1 MAQAR
6 IERHPILEVP
16 AHPEMVEFTFEGK
29 ILEGRRSEMI
39 SSALFANGIHVFGHH
54 KRDGSPQGIFCAN
67 GQCAQCL
74 VMADGVP
81 VKSCIT
87 PIRPGM
93 EVRSL
98 EGLPELKADDRPVV
112 PTASGPEVATDV
124 LIIGGGPAGLT
135 AAAELAGQGVSCI
148 VCDDK
153 QVLGGKLSLQTHNF
167 FGSVQECYA
176 GQRGMDIGVRLEQQ
190 LHERTGVE
198 VWTDSPAVGVFQD
211 GLVGVVRQGRY
222 TLVRP
227 KRLLVTAGAREKA
240 LAFAGADLPGVYG
253 AGAFQTLVN
262 RDLIKPSNRL
272 FIVGGGN
279 VGLIAAY
286 HALQAGIDVVG
297 LVEVLPQCG
306 GYKVHRDK
314 ILRLGV
320 PVYTSHTVLRAEG
333 TGHVQRVLV
342 ARVDEKFHPIPGTE
356 MVFEA
361 DTVLVAVGLAPV
373 NELFQ
378 EAQRLGMKVYSAG
391 DSQEIAEASAAM
403 FSGRIV
409 ARQMLQ
415 EMGKPVEVPPEWTAM
430 LAMLR
435 SKPGPVVGAHP
446 NPPGLK
452 VYPMIR
458 CEQEIPCNPC
468 TDVCVKDGI
477 VIPEGNILGRPMFL
491 GACAGC
497 LKCIA
502 VCPGLAIVLVDR
514 RHDPS
519 GATVKLTLP
528 WEMPDGLIATGQS
541 VVTTGGEG
549 ERIGTGKVL
558 RLLSGKSLNR
568 RKLVVLEVPAAE
580 ADLVAGIRIREPGPR
595 VVPASIH
602 AASDEELVLCRCE
615 RVTREEIIDY
625 IERTGTRD
633 LNAVKAGLRCGMGPC
648 GGKTCGELIL
658 RVFREMGIDQRSVA
672 PPVHRPFT
680 QEVPMQ
686 AFLQEG
692 ADAHRV

>member
-1 MAQAR
+1 
-6 IERHPILEVP
+6 
-16 AHPEMVEFTFEGK
+16 MVGFTFEGLP
-29 ILEGRRSEMI
+29 LEGRRSEMI

-93 EVRSL
+93 DVRSL
-98 EGLPELKADDRPVV
+98 EGLPALKADDALVAAGV
-112 PTASGPEVATDV
+112 AVPEVTTDV

-135 AAAELAGQGVSCI
+135 AAVELADEGVSCI
-148 VCDDK
+148 VVDDK

-167 FGSVQECYA
+167 FGSAKDCYA
-176 GQRGMDIGVRLEQQ
+176 GQRGMDIGVLLEEQ
-190 LHERTGVE
+190 LRTRSGVE

-227 KRLLVTAGAREKA
+227 KRLLVTAGAREKS

-262 RDLIKPSNRL
+262 RDLIKPSQRL
-272 FIVGGGN
+272 FVVGGGN

-333 TGHVQRVLV
+333 KDHVERVLV
-342 ARVDEKFHPIPGTE
+342 ARVDDRFRPIPGTE
-356 MVFEA
+356 MAFEA
-361 DTVLVAVGLAPV
+361 DTVLVAVGLASV
-373 NELFQ
+373 NELFL
-378 EAQRLGMKVYSAG
+378 EAQRVGMKVYSAG

-409 ARQMLQ
+409 ARQMLM
-415 EMGKPVEVPPEWTAM
+415 EMGKPVEVPSEWTAM

-435 SKPGPVVGAHP
+435 SKPGPVLGAYE

-468 TDVCVKDGI
+468 TEVCVEDGI
-477 VIPEGNILGRPMFL
+477 TIPEGNILGRPKFL
-491 GACAGC
+491 GACVGC

-519 GATVKLTLP
+519 GTTARVTVP
-528 WEMPDGLIATGQS
+528 WEMLDGLIAPGQP
-541 VVTTGGEG
+541 VVTTGREG
-549 ERIGTGKVL
+549 ERVGTGKVL
-558 RLLSGKSLNR
+558 RILTGKSLNR
-568 RKLVVLEVPAAE
+568 RKLVVLEVPSSEAE
-580 ADLVAGIRIREPGPR
+580 QVAGLRLREPQPP
-595 VVPASIH
+595 VVPG
-602 AASDEELVLCRCE
+602 AALPAGDEELVLCRCE
-615 RVTREEIIDY
+615 RVTREMIVDY
-625 IERTGTRD
+625 IDRTGTRD

-658 RVFREMGIDQRSVA
+658 RVFREMGIDPKAVA
-672 PPVHRPFT
+672 PPVSRPFV
-680 QEVPMQ
+680 QEVPMR
-686 AFLQEG
+686 AFLGEG
-692 ADAHRV
+692 EHGTPV